1 MKNFKIGKDIK
12 TLLMADTEVTNAIGE
27 KLFPLVANAGTSF
40 PFVVYR
46 RNGYKPYSNKDYSD
60 EIVYMELAV
69 LSDKYSE
76 SVDVADKVANALEH
90 KETINIDDIII
101 DNSTEEFDNDIYIQK
116 ITIQIVVNN

>member
-27 KLFPLVANAGTSF
+27 KLFPLVGNAGTSF

-46 RNGYKPYSNKDYSD
+46 RSSYKPYSNKDYSD

-101 DNSTEEFDNDIYIQK
+101 DNSTEEFNDDIYIQK